1 MGVLYMLQYSITS
14 HSIHS
19 FLVTNTLLKIPDK
32 HKILHPCPI
41 ARLSHYDGC
50 FIISKFETY
59 HQNCIFDNI
68 DYEVAVG
75 LNNID
80 SLINKGLLED
90 DYLTAK
96 KMFMDMTKYNNGKY
110 TETDE
115 FLEFDEKCYAV
126 NQENEIINGQLLRL
140 QKDDDDIRYDS
151 VLYFYIV
158 NKNDFKSE
166 TDKAINIM
174 TDFVNQ
180 CTTYDDFINKTLEK
194 MCDTV
199 LESDLSPVDKL
210 RELTV
215 KMSIFDE
222 KLVKSKCKDKFD
234 DLQNNIQQTLVDNV
248 SKILVNMANDDEL
261 KSLIPENIHPLDKD
275 YKLDFK
281 DAMFMFGVIQ
291 NKVQSY
297 MQDDREIPKNLMEI
311 LKQLI
316 PKKEYDA
323 FEAYNAKI

>member
-1 MGVLYMLQYSITS
+1 MGILYMLQYNITS
-14 HSIHS
+14 HSIHL
-19 FLVTNTLLKIPDK
+19 FLVTNTLLKIPNK
-32 HKILHPCPI
+32 HKILRPCPI
-41 ARLSHYDGC
+41 SRLLHYDGC

-80 SLINKGLLED
+80 GLINKGIIED
-90 DYLTAK
+90 DYPTVK
-96 KMFMDMTKYNNGKY
+96 QRFMDMTNYNNGKY

-115 FLEFDEKCYAV
+115 FLEFDKKAYAI
-126 NQENEIINGQLLRL
+126 NQENELEHKKLLKL
-140 QKDDDDIRYDS
+140 QRDNDDIRYDS
-151 VLYFYIV
+151 VLYFYTV

-166 TDKAINIM
+166 TDKAIKIM
-174 TDFVNQ
+174 TDFINQ

-199 LESDLSPVDKL
+199 LKSDLSLDDKL
-210 RELTV
+210 RELTA

-222 KLVKSKCKDKFD
+222 TLVKSKCKDKID
-234 DLQNNIQQTLVDNV
+234 DFKKQTLVDNV
-248 SKILVNMANDDEL
+248 SKILVNMANDDKL
-261 KSLIPENIHPLDKD
+261 KSLIQENIHPLDKD
-275 YKLDFK
+275 YKLDFQ
-281 DAMFMFGVIQ
+281 DAMSVFGVIQ

-297 MQDDREIPKNLMEI
+297 MQDDRQIPKNLMKI

-316 PKKEYDA
+316 PKKEYDI
-323 FEAYNAKI
+323 FEAYNAKF

>member
-32 HKILHPCPI
+32 RGILHPCPI

-68 DYEVAVG
+68 NYELAAG

-80 SLINKGLLED
+80 NLINKGLIED
-90 DYLTAK
+90 DYQTVEK
-96 KMFMDMTKYNNGKY
+96 IYTDITKYYSGKY
-110 TETDE
+110 TEIDE
-115 FLEFDEKCYAV
+115 LSKFNENVYAA
-126 NQENEIINGQLLRL
+126 NQENEIVNGQLLRL

-151 VLYFYIV
+151 VLYFYNV

-174 TDFVNQ
+174 TNFVNQ

-199 LESDLSPVDKL
+199 LKSDLSPVDKL

-215 KMSIFDE
+215 KMSIFDQQ
-222 KLVKSKCKDKFD
+222 LVKSKCKDKFD
-234 DLQNNIQQTLVDNV
+234 EVRNNIQ
-248 SKILVNMANDDEL
+248 
-261 KSLIPENIHPLDKD
+261 
-275 YKLDFK
+275 
-281 DAMFMFGVIQ
+281 
-291 NKVQSY
+291 
-297 MQDDREIPKNLMEI
+297 
-311 LKQLI
+311 
-316 PKKEYDA
+316 
-323 FEAYNAKI
+323 